1 MIAICNVV
9 MLVFISQ
16 YCLFYRWL
24 LLDFKREFIFMD
36 SLRILEVLTS
46 NHFELSSDRAAI
58 EQEKAVVEEFA
69 AEGMDNIYQWW
80 SNKNCI
86 VYWVSMLVP
95 NCICRINFCDI
106 LF

>member
-1 MIAICNVV
+1 MSNHSYDSIH
-9 MLVFISQ
+9 S
-16 YCLFYRWL
+16 FYRWL

-69 AEGMDNIYQWW
+69 AEGMNTHICAWW
-80 SNKNCI
+80 SNTDCI
-86 VYWVSMLVP
+86 VY
-95 NCICRINFCDI
+95 
-106 LF
+106 